1 MPNVSWP
8 GPSRPCAF
16 QPGGCAFPTT
26 PYPGIGNETGAVLFS
41 TLTACGV
48 ANGGSAGILANFHAL
63 RHDECSSL
71 ANPNIRPSAAAP
83 LSPGAFYGR
92 RIGKA
97 LRATQQDAM
106 GRLLPR
112 YRFSL
117 EEADRPASLFPFV
130 PEDLWLEIG
139 FGGGEHLIDHAA
151 RRPRTGFLGVEPFI
165 NGMARMLV
173 DLEKTERD
181 NIRLFDAD
189 AALLL
194 ERLPTGVLA
203 GADLFYPDPWP
214 KKRHWKRRFVR
225 PDNLDRLARVIRPG
239 GLFRVASDVTD
250 YVGWTLATVRAHGAF
265 RWTAR
270 TAADWTQPYAD
281 WPGTRYEAKALQ
293 DGRIP
298 SYLTFERI

>member
-1 MPNVSWP
+1 M
-8 GPSRPCAF
+8 
-16 QPGGCAFPTT
+16 
-26 PYPGIGNETGAVLFS
+26 
-41 TLTACGV
+41 
-48 ANGGSAGILANFHAL
+48 
-63 RHDECSSL
+63 
-71 ANPNIRPSAAAP
+71 ANPRIRPSASDP

-106 GRLLPR
+106 ARLLPR

-117 EEADRPASLFPFV
+117 EDAQAPSALFPFP
-130 PEDLWLEIG
+130 PEALWLEIG
-139 FGGGEHLIDHAA
+139 FGGGEHLLDHAA
-151 RRPRTGFLGVEPFI
+151 RRPRAGFLGVEPFI

-173 DLEKTERD
+173 DLEKSGRD
-181 NIRLFDAD
+181 NIRVLDVD

-194 ERLPTGVLA
+194 DRLPEAALD

-225 PDNLDRLARVIRPG
+225 PDNLDRLARVLRPG
-239 GLFRVASDVTD
+239 GIFRVASDVPD

-270 TAADWTQPYAD
+270 TAGDWTTPYPG
-281 WPGTRYEAKALQ
+281 WPGTRYEAKALEE
-293 DGRIP
+293 GRIP
-298 SYLTFERI
+298 TYLTFLRA